1 MSSSGRTQLLFVHG
15 IGGLRDAERERRT
28 WLEALADGA
37 RKAGHADA
45 VSGLTQGWLSEA
57 RFVDYSD
64 LFSDREA
71 QGGAENDIPGEQVEF
86 LEALVRDAV
95 DEIAR
100 EAQREADRQTLR
112 VADDARDQLQRTGG
126 QSQGLLGPVRVLA
139 NALTTILQAPGLRRA
154 AQWANGWSLLGH
166 LAQVSRYLNRAE
178 CDSRGRTLDA
188 RIRERLLRQTDPG
201 RPLVVVAHSLGTVV
215 SFEALHEYTGSV
227 KLLVTLGSPLATGAA
242 VRQRIRPVPARTPE
256 VVARWLNF
264 WDRDDIVVARPRLQQ
279 WMLPN
284 TSRVVPTTDRVDS
297 DGIWVHT
304 ATKYLRQPAV
314 AGPIAEVLKR

>member
-15 IGGLRDAERERRT
+15 IGGLRDAEQERRT

-64 LFSDREA
+64 LFSDPEV
-71 QGGAENDIPGEQVEF
+71 QGGGENDIPGEQVEF
-86 LEALVRDAV
+86 LEALVRDMV
-95 DEIAR
+95 DELAR
-100 EAQREADRQTLR
+100 EAEREGDRQTLR
-112 VADDARDQLQRTGG
+112 VVDDARDQLQWAGD
-126 QSQGLLGPVRVLA
+126 QSQGLLGPVRVLM
-139 NALTTILQAPGLRRA
+139 NVMTTFLQVPGVRRA
-154 AQWANGWSLLGH
+154 AQWVNGRSLLGH
-166 LAQVSRYLNRAE
+166 LAQVSRYLDRAE
-178 CDSRGRTLDA
+178 RDSRGRALDV

-227 KLLVTLGSPLATGAA
+227 ELLVTLGSPLATGAA

-264 WDRDDIVVARPRLQQ
+264 WDRDDIFVSRPRLR

-284 TSRVVPTTDRVDS
+284 TSGIVPTTNRVDS